1 MIDRI
6 KGFGGEDFGSQVEG
20 LKEQALDLSATAR
33 EKFSQGS
40 ELVRN
45 YTMREPA
52 KALGIALGMG
62 VFLGWLIKRR

>member
-6 KGFGGEDFGSQVEG
+6 KEYGGEGFGSQVEG
-20 LKEQALDLSATAR
+20 LKEKALDMSATAR
-33 EKFSQGS
+33 EQLSRGS
-40 ELVRN
+40 EYVRN
-45 YTMREPA
+45 FTLREPA

>member
-6 KGFGGEDFGSQVEG
+6 RDGVEGFGPQVEQVR
-20 LKEQALDLSATAR
+20 EQALDMMATAR
-33 EKFSQGS
+33 ENLARGN
-40 ELVRN
+40 EVVRRF
-45 YTMREPA
+45 TIEQPA

>member
-6 KGFGGEDFGSQVEG
+6 KNFGGEDFGAQVEG
-20 LKEQALDLSATAR
+20 LKESALDMSASAR

-40 ELVRN
+40 EMIRN
-45 YTMREPA
+45 FTAREPG

>member
-6 KGFGGEDFGSQVEG
+6 RDMGEGMGPQVEQVR
-20 LKEQALDLSATAR
+20 EQALDMMATAR
-33 EKFSQGS
+33 EQWARGN
-40 ELVRN
+40 EAVRHF
-45 YTMREPA
+45 TIEQPA